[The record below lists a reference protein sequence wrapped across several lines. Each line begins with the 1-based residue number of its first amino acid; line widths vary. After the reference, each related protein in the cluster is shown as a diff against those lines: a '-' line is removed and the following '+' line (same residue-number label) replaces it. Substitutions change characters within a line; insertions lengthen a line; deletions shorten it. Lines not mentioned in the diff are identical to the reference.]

1 MREGQVHPNLTNSSS
16 IKKYVFFLMAIHCFL
31 TWSASQT
38 ILPIASARYITI
50 HVTATCHRGTPPSFC
65 QDMQQTRPRS
75 LNRCFNTEEEIA
87 SVAAE
92 SHRLS
97 SAHTH
102 AHARCKGIGLLP
114 FAASNIISIGMWD
127 LRLTGRITE
136 KRFAIRACTDQGSV
150 VSPPSAVAETGQTSE
165 CNHRRGTARR
175 RPPTQ
180 PSALTWTLFW
190 NPRSWVLWV

>member
-1 MREGQVHPNLTNSSS
+1 
-16 IKKYVFFLMAIHCFL
+16 MAIHCFL
-31 TWSASQT
+31 TWSAFQT

-75 LNRCFNTEEEIA
+75 LNRCFNTEEEIS

-97 SAHTH
+97 SAHT
-102 AHARCKGIGLLP
+102 HARCKGIGLLP
-114 FAASNIISIGMWD
+114 FAASNIISIGLWD

-136 KRFAIRACTDQGSV
+136 KRFAIRACREIKG
-150 VSPPSAVAETGQTSE
+150 PW
-165 CNHRRGTARR
+165 
-175 RPPTQ
+175 
-180 PSALTWTLFW
+180 SALLQRWQKQDRQVRAITGEGQRGGGHPR
-190 NPRSWVLWV
+190 NPVR